1 MSRQKERPQT
11 FMSRVL
17 FILMSQV
24 VIKLLG
30 LVYRLVITNVEGFG
44 NIGNGYYSAG
54 YQIYTL
60 LLALSSVGIP
70 NAISKMVSERLAV
83 GKYRQAKRIFKTALL
98 LFAVIGAFF
107 SFLMYFGADFIALR
121 MIQLDG
127 VQYTLQALAPSVFFV
142 CISSVIRGYFL
153 GHQDVRVSGTSQ
165 VIEQIFKTTLTIV
178 FVLMLVTESAEIMA
192 AAANFATTVA
202 IVVSFLYLLL
212 YYRHHRAKL
221 NTIPDGAPPEAPDDA
236 EHGFFRVASS
246 ILWISIPISLSSTIA
261 AFARVID
268 TATITRGI
276 TAAFGGGIPGV
287 PGIPTADMLNEEVA
301 RLSGMLSK
309 SDIITNLPLAL
320 NIAFATVLVP
330 SIASALAKG
339 NRKEASDR
347 VSYSLLVSTLLILPC
362 ATGLITLAQPI
373 FDLIYPATNDGAD
386 LLQLAAVALIFTAL
400 DQTICGAL
408 QGIGKVFAPAIGLLC
423 GAFVKVIL
431 NLILIRIPSVNI
443 YGAAYSSIV
452 CHVVAFS
459 VCFYLLHRAI
469 PLKVPFGKFVVKPVL
484 ANILMGA
491 FSIGA
496 YALLYR
502 LTSSN
507 AIGTLGS
514 IALSVAFYAVVI
526 AVMRVL
532 DRDELLQL
540 PGGEKLYALLCRVKL
555 YREHE

>member
-1 MSRQKERPQT
+1 MSRETERPQT

-30 LVYRLVITNVEGFG
+30 LIYRLVITNVEGFG

-83 GKYRQAKRIFKTALL
+83 GKYRQAKRIFRTALV
-98 LFAVIGAFF
+98 LFAAIGAFF
-107 SFLMYFGADFIALR
+107 SLLMFFGADFIALK

-165 VIEQIFKTTLTIV
+165 VIEQVFKTTLTIV
-178 FVLMLVTESAEIMA
+178 FVLMLVSESAEIMA

-202 IVVSFLYLLL
+202 IVASFLYLLL
-212 YYRHHRAKL
+212 YYRHCRDRI
-221 NTIPDGAPPEAPDDA
+221 NTIPDGAPEEAPDD
-236 EHGFFRVASS
+236 ETHSFFRVARS
-246 ILWISIPISLSSTIA
+246 ILWISIPISLSSAIA

-276 TAAFGGGIPGV
+276 SAAFANGIPGV
-287 PGIPTADMLNEEVA
+287 PGVPTAVMLNEEVA

-330 SIASALAKG
+330 AIASALAKG
-339 NRKEASDR
+339 ERQDASDK

-408 QGIGKVFAPAIGLLC
+408 QGIGRVFAPAIGLLC
-423 GAFVKVIL
+423 GAAVKVVL
-431 NLILIRIPSVNI
+431 NLVLIRIPSVNI

-452 CHVVAFS
+452 CHLVAFS

-469 PLKVPFGKFVVKPVL
+469 PLQVRFKKFVLKPVI
-484 ANILMGA
+484 ANIIMGV
-491 FSIGA
+491 FSVGA
-496 YALLYR
+496 YR
-502 LTSSN
+502 LVLHLAGSN
-507 AIGTLGS
+507 AIATLAS
-514 IALSVAFYAVVI
+514 IVLSVACYAVTL
-526 AVMRVL
+526 AVMRAL
-532 DRDELLQL
+532 DRDEILQL
-540 PGGEKLYALLCRVKL
+540 PGGDKLYALLCRVRL
-555 YREHE
+555 YK

>member
-555 YREHE
+555 YRERG

>member
-202 IVVSFLYLLL
+202 IVISFLYLLL

-514 IALSVAFYAVVI
+514 IALSVAFYAIVI

>member
-1 MSRQKERPQT
+1 MSRHTERPQT

-83 GKYRQAKRIFKTALL
+83 GKYRQAKRIFHTALV
-98 LFAVIGAFF
+98 LFAGIGAFF
-107 SFLMYFGADFIALR
+107 SLLMYFGADFIALS
-121 MIQLDG
+121 MIKLDG

-178 FVLMLVTESAEIMA
+178 FVLMLVSESAEIMA

-202 IVVSFLYLLL
+202 IVVSFLYLLI
-212 YYRHHRAKL
+212 YYRCHRAKL
-221 NTIPDGAPPEAPDDA
+221 NKIPEGAPPEAPDD
-236 EHGFFRVASS
+236 EKHGFFRVARS

-276 TAAFGGGIPGV
+276 TAAFADGIPGV
-287 PGIPTADMLNEEVA
+287 PGVPTAEMLNEEVA

-330 SIASALAKG
+330 AIASALAKG
-339 NRKEASDR
+339 QREEASDK

-408 QGIGKVFAPAIGLLC
+408 QGIGRVFAPAAGLLC
-423 GAFVKVIL
+423 GAAVKVVL
-431 NLILIRIPSVNI
+431 NMILIRIPSVNI

-452 CHVVAFS
+452 CHLVAFT

-469 PLKVPFGKFVVKPVL
+469 PLQVRFGKFVAKPVL
-484 ANILMGA
+484 ANLIMGA

-496 YALLYR
+496 YRLLH
-502 LTSSN
+502 LFTSSN
-507 AIGTLGS
+507 AIATLGS
-514 IALSVAFYAVVI
+514 IALSVVCYAVTV
-526 AVMRVL
+526 AVMRIL
-532 DRDELLQL
+532 DRDEILQL
-540 PGGEKLYALLCRVKL
+540 PGGDKLFALLRRVKL
-555 YREHE
+555 YH

>member
-202 IVVSFLYLLL
+202 IVISFLYLLL

-502 LTSSN
+502 LMSSN

-514 IALSVAFYAVVI
+514 IALSVAFYAIVI

>member
-1 MSRQKERPQT
+1 MSHHQERPQT

-17 FILMSQV
+17 FILMSQI

-30 LVYRLVITNVEGFG
+30 LVYRLVITNVDGFG
-44 NIGNGYYSAG
+44 NVGNGYYSAG

-83 GKYRQAKRIFKTALL
+83 GKYRQAKRIFSTALV
-98 LFAVIGAFF
+98 LFAVIGAVF
-107 SFLMYFGADFIALR
+107 SLLMFFGADFIALQ
-121 MIQLDG
+121 IIKLDG

-165 VIEQIFKTTLTIV
+165 VIEQVFKTTLTIV
-178 FVLMLVTESAEIMA
+178 FVLMLVSESAEIMA

-212 YYRHHRAKL
+212 YYRHCRAKL
-221 NTIPDGAPPEAPDDA
+221 NRIPVDGPPEVPDDA
-236 EHGFFRVASS
+236 NHSFFRVARS
-246 ILWISIPISLSSTIA
+246 ILWLSIPISLSSTIA

-276 TAAFGGGIPGV
+276 SAAFANGIPGTA
-287 PGIPTADMLNEEVA
+287 GIPTDEMLNEEVA

-330 SIASALAKG
+330 AIASALAKG
-339 NRKEASDR
+339 QRQEASDK
-347 VSYSLLVSTLLILPC
+347 VSYSLFISTLLILPC

-408 QGIGKVFAPAIGLLC
+408 QGIGRVFAPAVGLLC
-423 GAFVKVIL
+423 GAVVKVVL
-431 NLILIRIPSVNI
+431 NLVLIRIPSVNI

-452 CHVVAFS
+452 CHLVAFS

-469 PLKVPFGKFVVKPVL
+469 PLQVRFSKFVVKPVI
-484 ANILMGA
+484 ANVIMGA

-496 YALLYR
+496 YQLILL
-502 LTSSN
+502 LTGSN
-507 AIGTLGS
+507 AVATLLS
-514 IALSVAFYAVVI
+514 IALSVVCYAVTL

-532 DRDELLQL
+532 DRDEILQL
-540 PGGEKLYALLCRVKL
+540 PSGDKVYALLRRMKL
-555 YREHE
+555 YQ

>member
-1 MSRQKERPQT
+1 
-11 FMSRVL
+11 
-17 FILMSQV
+17 
-24 VIKLLG
+24 
-30 LVYRLVITNVEGFG
+30 
-44 NIGNGYYSAG
+44 
-54 YQIYTL
+54 
-60 LLALSSVGIP
+60 
-70 NAISKMVSERLAV
+70 MVSERLAV
-83 GKYRQAKRIFKTALL
+83 GKYRQAKRIFHTALV
-98 LFAVIGAFF
+98 LFAGIGAFF
-107 SFLMYFGADFIALR
+107 SLLMYFGADYIALS
-121 MIQLDG
+121 MIKLDG

-178 FVLMLVTESAEIMA
+178 FVLMLVSESAEIMA

-202 IVVSFLYLLL
+202 IVVSFLYLLI
-212 YYRHHRAKL
+212 YYRCHRAKL
-221 NTIPDGAPPEAPDDA
+221 NIIPEGAPPEAPDD
-236 EHGFFRVASS
+236 EKHGFFRVARS

-276 TAAFGGGIPGV
+276 TAAFADGIPGV
-287 PGIPTADMLNEEVA
+287 PGVPTAEMLNEEVA

-330 SIASALAKG
+330 AIASALAKG
-339 NRKEASDR
+339 QREEASDK

-408 QGIGKVFAPAIGLLC
+408 QGIGRVFAPAAGLLC
-423 GAFVKVIL
+423 GAAVKVVL
-431 NLILIRIPSVNI
+431 NMILIRIPSVNI

-452 CHVVAFS
+452 CHLVAFT

-469 PLKVPFGKFVVKPVL
+469 PLQVRFGKFVAKPVL
-484 ANILMGA
+484 ANLIMGA

-496 YALLYR
+496 YRLLHL

-507 AIGTLGS
+507 AIATLGS
-514 IALSVAFYAVVI
+514 IALSVVCYAVTV
-526 AVMRVL
+526 AVMRIL
-532 DRDELLQL
+532 DRDEILQL
-540 PGGEKLYALLCRVKL
+540 PGGDKLYALLRRVKL
-555 YREHE
+555 YH

>member
-1 MSRQKERPQT
+1 MSHRQEHPQT

-17 FILMSQV
+17 FILMSQI

-83 GKYRQAKRIFKTALL
+83 GKYRQAKRIFHTALI

-107 SFLMYFGADFIALR
+107 SFVMFFGADFIAIQ

-178 FVLMLVTESAEIMA
+178 FVLMLVSESAEVMA

-212 YYRHHRAKL
+212 YYHHCREKL
-221 NTIPDGAPPEAPDDA
+221 NRIPVDGPSEAPDDIN
-236 EHGFFRVASS
+236 HGFFRVARS
-246 ILWISIPISLSSTIA
+246 ILWLSIPISLSSTIA

-276 TAAFGGGIPGV
+276 SAAFANGIPGTI
-287 PGIPTADMLNEEVA
+287 GIPTPDMLNEEVA

-330 SIASALAKG
+330 AIASALAKG
-339 NRKEASDR
+339 ERQEASDK
-347 VSYSLLVSTLLILPC
+347 VSYSLFISTLLILPC

-408 QGIGKVFAPAIGLLC
+408 QGIGRVFAPAIGLLC
-423 GAFVKVIL
+423 GAVVKVIL
-431 NLILIRIPSVNI
+431 NLVLIRIPSVNI

-452 CHVVAFS
+452 CHFVAFS
-459 VCFYLLHRAI
+459 VCFYLLHRSI
-469 PLKVPFGKFVVKPVL
+469 PLQVRFGKFVVKPVI
-484 ANILMGA
+484 ANIIMGI

-496 YALLYR
+496 YQLVMF
-502 LTSSN
+502 LTGSN
-507 AIGTLGS
+507 AVATLLS
-514 IALSVAFYAVVI
+514 IALSIACYAVTL

-532 DRDELLQL
+532 DREEILQL
-540 PGGEKLYALLCRVKL
+540 PGGNRIYTLLQRVKL
-555 YREHE
+555 YR